1 MLNVILGFYC
11 GYNSIVTEKGGIK
24 VFLESLRKVNKEC
37 IIVVLC
43 KKTNLFNDLNEI
55 CKKNNSIIFFY
66 DSFGIKINDCITDRN
81 EIYLKILNII
91 EKKYNDSIDKVLLC
105 DMNDVIFQ
113 NNPFS
118 INFDENFYC
127 ALEQNM
133 LDDLSNESSKLNLTW
148 ISQFYKTNI
157 NKVSELFK
165 GNYVTCAGTILGKCE
180 SIKKFLIWY
189 VEVRKINKYND
200 QGLWNIFVYKICQ
213 SKSILTFN
221 VSDILTL
228 DKINFDKL
236 KKNEKGYIINDN
248 GKEYSIIHQ
257 IDRCGKD
264 NMNYLINMLT

>member
-11 GYNSIVTEKGGIK
+11 GYDSIVTEKGGIK
-24 VFLESLRKVNKEC
+24 VFLESLRKVNNEC
-37 IIVVLC
+37 LIIVLC
-43 KKTNLFNDLNEI
+43 KKTNLFKDLNEI
-55 CKKNNSIIFFY
+55 CKKTNSIIFFY
-66 DSFGIKINDCITDRN
+66 DLFGINIKDCITDRN

-91 EKKYNDSIDKVLLC
+91 EKKYNDSIDKVLLS

-113 NNPFS
+113 TDPFS

-133 LDDLSNESSKLNLTW
+133 LDLSNDSSILNLTW

-157 NKVSELFK
+157 NKVADLFK
-165 GNYVTCAGTILGKCE
+165 GNYVTCAGTIIGKCE

-189 VEVRKINKYND
+189 VEVRQKNKYND
-200 QGLWNIFVYKICQ
+200 QGLWNIFVYKICP
-213 SKSILTFN
+213 SKSLLTFN
-221 VSDILTL
+221 VSEILTL
-228 DKINFDKL
+228 DKINFDNL

-264 NMNYLINMLT
+264 NMNYLINMLI